1 MKNFLQTTKTAS
13 PRSSKTRARIRVLIV
28 LCAIA
33 AFIYVGKGIL
43 HTVATVVTSPFY
55 AVASYLEHS
64 SAIVPALFRDRSALL
79 DTQYEL
85 EARLAAGQGAQL
97 ELAHALE
104 ENDELR
110 ALLGTARE
118 TRIAAGVIGR
128 PPYTPYDTLILDR
141 GSDSGIQEYAPV
153 FLGSGL
159 AIGYVH
165 STTERSALV
174 TLFSSSGVE
183 TSVYIFGP
191 DIFARAHGIGGG
203 AIRIDVPQGIALAK
217 GDLVV
222 LPSLDSGVLGTI
234 DAVESTPTG
243 PEQHAFVTLA
253 SPIVTM
259 RLVSVGT
266 QPVEPIDFDTAS
278 ASVDEAAKT
287 LFTFP
292 TPEIIPTATGTSSTT
307 DTTVQASSTAL

>member
-1 MKNFLQTTKTAS
+1 M
-13 PRSSKTRARIRVLIV
+13 LIV
-28 LCAIA
+28 LCVIVI
-33 AFIYVGKGIL
+33 FMIVGKDIL
-43 HTVATVVTSPFY
+43 RALAIVVSSPFY
-55 AVASYLEHS
+55 AAASYLEHS
-64 SAIVPALFRDRSALL
+64 SGVVPALFRDRSALL
-79 DTQYEL
+79 DTQQKL
-85 EARLAAGQGAQL
+85 EDQLAAEQGAEL
-97 ELAHALE
+97 TLAHALE

-118 TRIAAGVIGR
+118 ERIAAGVIGR
-128 PPYTPYDTLILDR
+128 PPYTPYDTIILDR
-141 GSDSGIQEYAPV
+141 GSEAGIQQYAPV
-153 FLGSGL
+153 FLGTGL
-159 AIGYVH
+159 AIGYVR

-203 AIRIDVPQGIALAK
+203 AVRIDVPQGIALTK

-234 DAVESTPTG
+234 DATESTPTD

-266 QPVEPIDFDTAS
+266 QPVEPIDFDTAA
-278 ASVDEAAKT
+278 ASVDQAERS

-292 TPEIIPTATGTSSTT
+292 IPEIIPTATETPSTT
-307 DTTVQASSTAL
+307 DMQVSASSTAL